1 MRQVGVERG
10 AWSGIWGLGS
20 TTQVS
25 IRRHG
30 GGSLEVVL
38 FFAEARYRIS
48 DQDRD
53 ASFPRLRRRQ
63 YLC

>member
-20 TTQVS
+20 TALVS
-25 IRRHG
+25 IRHG
-30 GGSLEVVL
+30 GGSPEVVL
-38 FFAEARYRIS
+38 FFAKARYRIS

-53 ASFPRLRRRQ
+53 ASSPRLRKRQ